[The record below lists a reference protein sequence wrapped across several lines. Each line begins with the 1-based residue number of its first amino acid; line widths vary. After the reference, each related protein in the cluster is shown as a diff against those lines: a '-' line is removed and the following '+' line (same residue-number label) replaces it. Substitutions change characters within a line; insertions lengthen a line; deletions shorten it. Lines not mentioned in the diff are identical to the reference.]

1 MRDHDEHG
9 IIGDRPK
16 KTVDLGPLFADCK
29 PEAAERELGG
39 IFLRPQ
45 FKTGTTLAS
54 STPAPAPR
62 AKDETQAFAGAGPVS
77 DREMDARRD
86 RIKDAVRQPLLDRAF
101 LRKDLRDRKSA
112 GVTAADVREIAT
124 AKGLASLVGTEQR
137 AWSWLPTWLN
147 ELARAGDLV
156 KWQHDG
162 QTMKRIND
170 ANGNDQAIY
179 LHPYAALLRAV
190 A

>member
-1 MRDHDEHG
+1 MKHHDDHD

-16 KTVDLGPLFADCK
+16 KAAAPVDELPLWSGAVDCT
-29 PEAAERELGG
+29 PTEAAATLEAR
-39 IFLRPQ
+39 FVRPAANPQ
-45 FKTGTTLAS
+45 
-54 STPAPAPR
+54 PAPR
-62 AKDETQAFAGAGPVS
+62 AKQETQAFAGDGALT
-77 DREMDARRD
+77 DAELERRRE
-86 RIKDAVRQPLLDRAF
+86 RIKDAVRQPLLDRAY
-101 LRKDLRDRKSA
+101 LRRDLRERKSA
-112 GVTAADVREIAT
+112 GVTAADVREIA
-124 AKGLASLVGTEQR
+124 ASKGLEGQLGTQQR
-137 AWSWLPTWLN
+137 AWSWLSPWLDS
-147 ELARAGDLV
+147 LAREGVLV

>member
-1 MRDHDEHG
+1 MTHHDEDG

-16 KTVDLGPLFADCK
+16 KAVDLGPLFTQCDPAEAMATLERTIR
-29 PEAAERELGG
+29 PE
-39 IFLRPQ
+39 
-45 FKTGTTLAS
+45 
-54 STPAPAPR
+54 PAPAPR
-62 AKDETQAFAGAGPVS
+62 AKQETQAFASDGPLT
-77 DREMDARRD
+77 DAEIERRRE
-86 RIKDAVRQPLLDRAF
+86 RIKDAVRQPLLDRAY
-101 LRKDLRDRKSA
+101 LRRDLRERKAA
-112 GVTAADVREIAT
+112 GVTAADVREIA
-124 AKGLASLVGTEQR
+124 ASKGLEGQLGTQQR
-137 AWSWLPTWLN
+137 AWSWLSPWLDS
-147 ELARAGDLV
+147 LAREGVLA

>member
-1 MRDHDEHG
+1 MTHHDEDG

-16 KTVDLGPLFADCK
+16 RKVDLGPLFNDCE
-29 PEAAERELGG
+29 PEAAAHKISD
-39 IFLRPQ
+39 IFIRPQ
-45 FKTGTTLAS
+45 FKTETTLAS

-86 RIKDAVRQPLLDRAF
+86 RIKEAVRQPLLDRAF

-147 ELARAGDLV
+147 ELARQGDLV
-156 KWQHDG
+156 KWQVDG
-162 QTMKRIND
+162 QTMKRINE

-179 LHPYAALLRAV
+179 LHPYAAVLRA
-190 A
+190 AA